1 MVSMLRMTDKEFQTY
16 EDIILKWAGRGQK
29 NGEFWGED
37 FVKLKALSFEDYFDH
52 SFLSFVISRKISY
65 KISAKIPSRIIN
77 AAEQWTKANIPSKLA
92 ALIQHCDV
100 CHEELPVLFCS
111 WFKAWALCFCLKHFL
126 FCFCAADRRCAMIK
140 ILPDALTKW
149 QPLLRILNK
158 LPQNSVR
165 ITFLKITRQAK
176 SWN

>member
-1 MVSMLRMTDKEFQTY
+1 MESFEEKILWNWKLCHLK
-16 EDIILKWAGRGQK
+16 IILMIM
-29 NGEFWGED
+29 FY
-37 FVKLKALSFEDYFDH
+37 LLSLVEKFH
-52 SFLSFVISRKISY
+52 TQFLPRFHLELSMPLNS
-65 KISAKIPSRIIN
+65 
-77 AAEQWTKANIPSKLA
+77 EQRLIFLPGLLHLSNI
-92 ALIQHCDV
+92 V
-100 CHEELPVLFCS
+100 MFCHEELPVLFCS
-111 WFKAWALCFCLKHFL
+111 WFKACALCFCLKHFL

-176 SWN
+176 CWN